1 MTKKDAKDCESST
14 KRWICDN
21 GYVDGHVE
29 AKDHY
34 HITGKQRGPAHRD
47 CNILTKINNKI
58 PIVLHNLHNYDAH
71 LIMQDLRKS
80 SFKIIAKINTKWIGK
95 IYEPQY

>member
-21 GYVDGHVE
+21 GYVDGHVK

-34 HITGKQRGPAHRD
+34 HITGK
-47 CNILTKINNKI
+47 
-58 PIVLHNLHNYDAH
+58 
-71 LIMQDLRKS
+71 
-80 SFKIIAKINTKWIGK
+80 
-95 IYEPQY
+95 